1 MLSFAVPGQPDRL
14 EAGTQMSP
22 LLSAFAA
29 SLLTRAATA
38 TGAALVF
45 LTPRLPQR
53 AMAGLLIA
61 ASLLMGWAAWS
72 GLLVPALE
80 GAGERFTAG
89 SAFLSVAIAAVI
101 GAVIV
106 RVLRR
111 RLVGIEDHG
120 PVLGRQ
126 LFLVMTLHH
135 VPEGMA
141 VGLTVAAAALGDTS
155 AAAGSAA
162 LVLAMALHNSV
173 EGALVS
179 LPLRQDGMGRGRA
192 WMRGQLSGV
201 AEIAGALLGATAV
214 GLASA
219 VLPWALA
226 AAGGAMV
233 AVVAGDLLPELRHQ
247 LRPVRA
253 TR

>member
-1 MLSFAVPGQPDRL
+1 
-14 EAGTQMSP
+14 MSP
-22 LLSAFAA
+22 LLAAFAA
-29 SLLTRAATA
+29 SLLTWAATA

-45 LTPRLPQR
+45 LTPRLPRR
-53 AMAGLLIA
+53 AMAGLLGA
-61 ASLLMGWAAWS
+61 ASLLMAWAALA
-72 GLLVPALE
+72 GLLIPALE
-80 GAGERFTAG
+80 GAGERFSAG
-89 SAFLSVAIAAVI
+89 PAFLSVVLAAVA

-106 RVLRR
+106 RALRR
-111 RLVGIEDHG
+111 HLVGIDHHG

-141 VGLTVAAAALGDTS
+141 VGLTVAAATLGDAS

-179 LPLRQDGMGRGRA
+179 LPLRQEGMGRAQA
-192 WMRGQLSGV
+192 WMRGQASGI
-201 AEIAGALLGATAV
+201 AEIVGALLGATAV

-233 AVVAGDLLPELRHQ
+233 AVVAGDLLPGLRHLLVPTRCA
-247 LRPVRA
+247 LRDR
-253 TR
+253 